1 MKTKLFKLLLITFI
15 LTSCK
20 VSEKVV
26 CPSGEIVYHYKNP
39 AENYKSFTK
48 NFEAGLKG
56 TVDVLEEVKIA
67 DIDASLKTKV
77 TKLRNDL
84 DQYSGRQSDI
94 LMTSIIKSNQFPC
107 DKELRKRSDELYA
120 QMQKHSAEVE
130 SLRLSIQNAVK
141 EKDTLKTKAV
151 KEAITEFTGVQEEI
165 ETNINKDVSNLDYT
179 GKDEWVI
186 VFTGDN
192 NLEQAEYE
200 ISRLKKANIDDTKL
214 VLRNGMFRSLSK
226 SFTTKLSAQNYLNEI
241 KAKVRKDVYIV
252 NLKTWCPN
260 KVKKERY
267 FECE

>member
-1 MKTKLFKLLLITFI
+1 MKSKILLTFSLLLILGCGST
-15 LTSCK
+15 
-20 VSEKVV
+20 KVV
-26 CPSGEIVYHYKNP
+26 CPSGEIVFHYKNP

-67 DIDASLKTKV
+67 DVDLSLETKV

-107 DKELRKRSDELYA
+107 DKDLRKRSDELFS
-120 QMQKHSAEVE
+120 QMQKHSSEVE
-130 SLRLSIQNAVK
+130 TLRLSLQNAVK
-141 EKDTLKTKAV
+141 KTDTLKTNAV
-151 KEAITEFTGVQEEI
+151 KEAIADFTGVQEEI
-165 ETNINKDVSNLDYT
+165 ETNNSKDISQLDYT

-192 NLEQAEYE
+192 NLEQAEFE
-200 ISRLKKANIDDTKL
+200 IKRLARANINETKL
-214 VLRNGMFRSLSK
+214 VLRNGKFRSLSK
-226 SFTTKLSAQNYLNEI
+226 SFSTKNLASNYLNQI
-241 KAKVRKDVYIV
+241 KNKVRNDVYIV

-267 FECE
+267 YECE